1 MSASAGQRL
10 RLHPVWVLLLLL
22 LLLQGQGLLQVLL
35 MLLLLPQQA
44 WAYAMMCVRGHLS
57 HGHLSH
63 GGAPCS
69 PCCGCRAHSCS
80 ARDPSGYELCT
91 RTRHRRRRMG
101 AGWGAL
107 VCLLGGRWSALR
119 SR

>member
-1 MSASAGQRL
+1 M
-10 RLHPVWVLLLLL
+10 WVLLLL

-44 WAYAMMCVRGHLS
+44 WAYAMMCVHGHLS

-80 ARDPSGYELCT
+80 AHDPSGYELL
-91 RTRHRRRRMG
+91 HSYSYG
-101 AGWGAL
+101 APQAAHGRGLTVL
-107 VCLLGGRWSALR
+107 VCLLGGRWSVLR

>member
-1 MSASAGQRL
+1 MLLHLSA
-10 RLHPVWVLLLLL
+10 WVLLLLL
-22 LLLQGQGLLQVLL
+22 LLLLQGRGLLEVLL

-44 WAYAMMCVRGHLS
+44 WAYAMMCVHGHLS

-80 ARDPSGYELCT
+80 ARDPSGYELCA
-91 RTRHRRRRMG
+91 RTAHGRG
-101 AGWGAL
+101 LTVL
-107 VCLLGGRWSALR
+107 VCLLGGRWSVLR